1 MDDKKGDNN
10 VLDGKKEGFAICG
23 EWECVSGVVSEV
35 DSVGDCLESLGSCH
49 VNRSRM
55 QLITL

>member
-10 VLDGKKEGFAICG
+10 VLDGKKEGFVICG
-23 EWECVSGVVSEV
+23 EWECVLGVVSEV
-35 DSVGDCLESLGSCH
+35 DSVGDCFESFGLCY

-55 QLITL
+55 